1 VSDLYKDIEPYQA
14 HPSDSA
20 LRTELFR
27 LLDCVSQLL
36 NSADLD
42 DDARQQ
48 LDNAVTTVVD
58 LIDDNVN

>member
-1 VSDLYKDIEPYQA
+1 MSDLYKDIEPYQA

-20 LRTELFR
+20 QRTEMFR

-42 DDARQQ
+42 DEARRR
-48 LDNAVTTVVD
+48 LDDAVTTVVD
-58 LIDDNVN
+58 LVDDNVN